1 MTTQANNASCVLK
14 MHRDNASCQ
23 RKGDIYICICMS
35 VCMYTYMYICIYVV
49 CAPKVCIFANAYH
62 ATLVAARVTS
72 QAQLEPLQQAHAGN
86 ALRLLKAR
94 VQLPRFQTFRG
105 WQTQLKNTLCCAA
118 CISWKRTA
126 FLQKRRSW
134 HRTEKHAQN

>member
-1 MTTQANNASCVLK
+1 
-14 MHRDNASCQ
+14 
-23 RKGDIYICICMS
+23 
-35 VCMYTYMYICIYVV
+35 MYTYMYICIYVV

-118 CISWKRTA
+118 CISWKRTKNA
-126 FLQKRRSW
+126 DLG
-134 HRTEKHAQN
+134 TELMETHNHAQN